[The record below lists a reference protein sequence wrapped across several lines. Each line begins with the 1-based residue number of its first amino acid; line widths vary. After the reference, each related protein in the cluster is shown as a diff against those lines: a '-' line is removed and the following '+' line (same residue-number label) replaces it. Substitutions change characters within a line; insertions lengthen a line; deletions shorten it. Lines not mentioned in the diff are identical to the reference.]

1 MIDTENQLH
10 LSALND
16 GCGLLNCRNGEIFVG
31 GTSGMTSFLDSSLVN
46 VLPQYNLYFSSL
58 AVNDKLITCET
69 PNPILKT
76 ALPFSHEIKLK
87 YNENNISI
95 AIASNSYIDNAN
107 RKIYEYRLAGLNK
120 EWSTIYNN
128 TIVYTNL
135 NPGKYK

>member
-1 MIDTENQLH
+1 
-10 LSALND
+10 
-16 GCGLLNCRNGEIFVG
+16 
-31 GTSGMTSFLDSSLVN
+31 MTSFLDSSLVN

-95 AIASNSYIDNAN
+95 AIALYRQCKQKNLRISFS
-107 RKIYEYRLAGLNK
+107 RSQQRMEYYL
-120 EWSTIYNN
+120 
-128 TIVYTNL
+128 
-135 NPGKYK
+135 